1 MRSRQ
6 DGANNRKHTSSAL
19 ITNIMLKKLFTELID
34 VRKGERGKAL
44 AMSLFFFLAM
54 ATFWALKP
62 MKRGLFIS
70 YHKENAL
77 ELLGAH
83 FGGAQAEQLA
93 KVVNVFAALLFA
105 MAFSY
110 ITRRVA
116 PRYII
121 PLFCLLFTLAFI
133 GYAGVVSNPGIW
145 TVWSFYV
152 FGDMYNTLMLTLF
165 WTLMNNSVEVNSAK
179 RLYGIVGLGGVT
191 GGLVGATLVRS
202 SVTMFGREM
211 VLLSCILPTIVIAVI
226 GFMFARRMENKQVNS
241 AHRVNSSDE
250 RHDVAS
256 RFRASGGSALS
267 GLRLLASS
275 KYLLAICLLVA
286 FYEIASSIIDF
297 QLSAMVERNI
307 TGGLARDQY
316 FGFVAQVQGAASILV
331 QLFLTSFVM
340 RRFGVGHALLALPV
354 VILLGSVGFL
364 LVPTLGFV
372 TLMSVSDN
380 SMNYSINQSAK
391 ETLYV
396 PTTAEEKYQAKAFID
411 MFVQRSAKV
420 VAVGLNLGLVAF
432 VSIEQV
438 RWLSVASILTLAL
451 WIGVIRFAGRRF
463 DRLAGT
469 RVANV
474 GEATPTRSYEPTTHG
489 ATNRPRTKRATTS
502 PLHASYCKQRAA

>member
-1 MRSRQ
+1 
-6 DGANNRKHTSSAL
+6 
-19 ITNIMLKKLFTELID
+19 MLKKLFIEMID

-70 YHKENAL
+70 YHKEHAL
-77 ELLGAH
+77 ELLGGH

-105 MAFSY
+105 VALSY
-110 ITRRVA
+110 ISRRVA

-121 PLFCLLFTLAFI
+121 PLFCLLFTAALIA
-133 GYAGVVSNPGIW
+133 YAGAISNPGIW

-165 WTLMNNSVEVNSAK
+165 WTLMNNSVEVDSAK

-191 GGLVGATLVRS
+191 GGMVGATLVRS

-211 VLLSCILPTIVIAVI
+211 VLLTCIVPTIIIAII
-226 GFMFARRMENKQVNS
+226 GFLFARRMESKQTRLVNPI
-241 AHRVNSSDE
+241 NSSDN
-250 RHDVAS
+250 AS
-256 RFRASGGSALS
+256 RVTSRFQASRGSAFS

-286 FYEIASSIIDF
+286 FYEVASSIVDF
-297 QLSAMVERNI
+297 QLSAMVEQHI
-307 TGGLARDQY
+307 TDGLARDQY
-316 FGFVAQVQGAASILV
+316 FGFVAQVQGIASILV

-340 RRFGVGHALLALPV
+340 RRYGVGAALLALPV
-354 VILLGSVGFL
+354 AILFGSISFL
-364 LVPTLGFV
+364 LLPTLSFAM
-372 TLMSVSDN
+372 LMSVSDN

-396 PTTAEEKYQAKAFID
+396 PTTPEEKYQAKAFID

-420 VAVGLNLGLVAF
+420 IAVGLNLGLVAF
-432 VSIEQV
+432 VSVEQV
-438 RWLSVASILTLAL
+438 RWLSLASILMLTL

-463 DRLAGT
+463 DLLAGT
-469 RVANV
+469 RATNIV
-474 GEATPTRSYEPTTHG
+474 EAAPTRSDGPTYTHG
-489 ATNRPRTKRATTS
+489 ATSRRRPSRALVS
-502 PLHASYCKQRAA
+502 PLHASYCNQRAA

>member
-1 MRSRQ
+1 
-6 DGANNRKHTSSAL
+6 
-19 ITNIMLKKLFTELID
+19 MLKKLFIELID
-34 VRKGERGKAL
+34 IRKGERGKAL
-44 AMSLFFFLAM
+44 GMAFFFFLAM

-83 FGGAQAEQLA
+83 LGGAQAEQLA
-93 KVVNVFAALLFA
+93 KVVNVFAALLLA
-105 MAFSY
+105 LVLSY
-110 ITRRVA
+110 VSRRVA
-116 PRYII
+116 SRYIV
-121 PLFCLLFTLAFI
+121 PLFCLLFTVAFI
-133 GYAGVVSNPGIW
+133 AYAGAIGNPGIW
-145 TVWSFYV
+145 TVWSLYV

-165 WTLMNNSVEVNSAK
+165 WTLMNNSVEVDSAK

-211 VLLSCILPTIVIAVI
+211 VLLSCIAPTIIIAVI
-226 GFMFARRMENKQVNS
+226 GFLFARRMESKGTRPVGE
-241 AHRVNSSDE
+241 VNSSDE
-250 RHDVAS
+250 RRDVAGG
-256 RFRASGGSALS
+256 FRTPGGSVLG
-267 GLRLLASS
+267 GLRLFASS

-286 FYEIASSIIDF
+286 FYEVASSIVDF
-297 QLSAMVERNI
+297 QLSTMAERHI

-316 FGFVAQVQGAASILV
+316 FGFVAQVQGAASIFV

-354 VILLGSVGFL
+354 VILFGSVGFL
-364 LVPTLGFV
+364 LLPTLSLAM
-372 TLMSVSDN
+372 LMSVSDN

-396 PTTAEEKYQAKAFID
+396 PMTAEEKYQAKAFID

-432 VSIEQV
+432 VSVEQV
-438 RWLSVASILTLAL
+438 RWLSVASILMLTL

-463 DRLAGT
+463 DRLAGP
-469 RVANV
+469 RAANV
-474 GEATPTRSYEPTTHG
+474 VGATPARSYSFTEAHG
-489 ATNRPRTKRATTS
+489 TPIRPRPRFASVS
-502 PLHASYCKQRAA
+502 PLQASYCGQRAA